1 LEVIRER
8 CGRISFGHSDL
19 SGRQSWGR
27 AAQES
32 RRALMQILE
41 VI

>member
-1 LEVIRER
+1 VIRQR
-8 CGRISFGHSDL
+8 YGRIAFAQSEH

-32 RRALMQILE
+32 RRALRQVLE
-41 VI
+41 VLT